1 MNQLNIR
8 ALLRAGFALLALTL
22 SACGSA
28 PTADKLAGSCADL
41 ARHAVAPGAMA
52 LPSGKALI
60 TSAVLVPASS
70 ATVGGGAFTPA
81 LPQFCKVSGTIA
93 SRDPA
98 AQAINF
104 QLNLPTTWNGKAV
117 QYGGGGF
124 NGVLITGLTPLRDA
138 APDDALPIARGYATF
153 GQDSGH
159 QSSAFPAGEP
169 GAFAMNDEM
178 LENFAFA
185 SYKKVKDVAVD
196 VMGAYYARAP
206 QRMYYFGGSEGGREG
221 LTMAQRFPADY
232 DGIVSV
238 VPVIN
243 WTGLFHAFVRNQVP
257 QQKDWLQAGKVA
269 LIAKATSEACDALD
283 GLADGVVN
291 NYMGCQARVDLQ
303 PLRCPDG
310 NDAGTH
316 CLSDAEL
323 RLMRAVHS
331 PYVFPF
337 TIANGL
343 TTYPQW
349 LYGHEDSLDGPSAV
363 SMVRWVT
370 GSAAPAVPPDAARN
384 STQWIYGSS
393 WIRYGIARDKNY
405 DVRHYRPEDFR
416 ERVQAT
422 SALMDSTNPDLSAFF
437 ARGGK
442 LILRENAGD
451 RAQSALMGI
460 QYHDA
465 LVARMGAAATER
477 SVRLYVSPGSTHS
490 GNSRAVAGGPA
501 LPTMV
506 DLLGPLDRWVSAG
519 DAPPNALVQVVKA
532 PLPPFAMQASRPMC
546 RYPGYPHYIGG
557 DRAQASSYEC
567 RHP

>member
-1 MNQLNIR
+1 MKRISLR
-8 ALLRAGFALLALTL
+8 ALAFSAFALSTLAL
-22 SACGSA
+22 SACTTVPSA
-28 PTADKLAGSCADL
+28 GQLAASCASL
-41 ARHAVAPGAMA
+41 ASHAIAPGAIG
-52 LPSGKALI
+52 LPSGRASV
-60 TSAVLVPASS
+60 TSAVLTPASG
-70 ATVGGGAFTPA
+70 ATVNGGAFAPA
-81 LPQFCKVSGTIA
+81 LPQFCKVSGTIV

-104 QLNLPTTWNGKAV
+104 QLNLPTSWNGKAL

-124 NGVLITGLTPLRDA
+124 NGVLITGLAPLRDA
-138 APDDALPIARGYATF
+138 APDDPLPIARGYATF

-159 QSSAFPAGEP
+159 QASAFAPGEP
-169 GAFAMNDEM
+169 GAFALNDEM

-185 SYKKVKDVAVD
+185 SYKKVKDAAVD
-196 VMGAYYARAP
+196 IMRAYYARPP

-243 WTGLFHAFVRNQVP
+243 WTGLFHAFVRNQAP
-257 QQKDWLQAGKVA
+257 QHADWLQPEKTA
-269 LIAKATSEACDALD
+269 LIAKATSATCDALD

-310 NDAGTH
+310 SDAGDH

-323 RLMRAVHS
+323 KLLRAIHS
-331 PYVFPF
+331 PYEFSFP
-337 TIANGL
+337 IANGL
-343 TTYPQW
+343 TAYPPW

-363 SMVRWVT
+363 SMVRWVSGT
-370 GSAAPAVPPDAARN
+370 AAPAVPPDAARN
-384 STQWIYGSS
+384 STQWIYGSN
-393 WIRYGIARDKNY
+393 WIRYAIARDKNH
-405 DVRHYRPEDFR
+405 DVRGYRPEDFR
-416 ERVQAT
+416 DRVQKT

-442 LILRENAGD
+442 LILRENAAD

-465 LVARMGAAATER
+465 LVARLGAAAAEK

-501 LPTMV
+501 VPTMV
-506 DLLGPLDRWVSAG
+506 DLLDPLDRWVSAG
-519 DAPPNALVQVVKA
+519 NAPANALVQVVKA
-532 PLPPFAMQASRPMC
+532 PLPPFATQASRPMC

-557 DRAQASSYEC
+557 DRAQASSYAC
-567 RHP
+567 RAS

>member
-1 MNQLNIR
+1 MKRISFR
-8 ALLRAGFALLALTL
+8 ALAFSAFALSTLAL
-22 SACGSA
+22 SACTTVPNAGQ
-28 PTADKLAGSCADL
+28 LAASCANL
-41 ARHAVAPGAMA
+41 ASHAIAPGAIG
-52 LPSGKALI
+52 LPSGRASV
-60 TSAVLVPASS
+60 TSAVLTTASG
-70 ATVGGGAFTPA
+70 ATVNSGAFAPA

-104 QLNLPTTWNGKAV
+104 QLNLPTTWNGKAL

-124 NGVLITGLTPLRDA
+124 NGVLITGLAPLRDA
-138 APDDALPIARGYATF
+138 APDDPLPIARGYATF

-159 QSSAFPAGEP
+159 QASAFAPGEP

-185 SYKKVKDVAVD
+185 SYKKVKDAAVD
-196 VMGAYYARAP
+196 IMRAYYARPP

-257 QQKDWLQAGKVA
+257 QHADWLQPEKTA
-269 LIAKATSEACDALD
+269 LIARATSAACDALD

-303 PLRCPDG
+303 PLRCPG
-310 NDAGTH
+310 GSDAGVH

-323 RLMRAVHS
+323 RLLRAIHS
-331 PYVFPF
+331 PYEFSFP
-337 TIANGL
+337 IANGL
-343 TTYPQW
+343 TAYPPW

-363 SMVRWVT
+363 SMVRWVSGT
-370 GSAAPAVPPDAARN
+370 AAPAVPPDAARN
-384 STQWIYGSS
+384 STQWIYGSN
-393 WIRYGIARDKNY
+393 WIRYAIARDKNL
-405 DVRHYRPEDFR
+405 DVRGYRPEDFR
-416 ERVQAT
+416 DRVQKT

-442 LILRENAGD
+442 LILRENAAD

-465 LVARMGAAATER
+465 LVAHLGAAAAER

-501 LPTMV
+501 VPTMV
-506 DLLGPLDRWVSAG
+506 NLLDPLDRWVNAG
-519 DAPPNALVQVVKA
+519 DAPANALVQVVKA
-532 PLPPFAMQASRPMC
+532 HLPPFAMQASRPMC

-557 DRAQASSYEC
+557 DRAQASSYAC
-567 RHP
+567 RPS